1 MISPDIAPY
10 IIPLILLAGLL
21 GISLKIVPEYERLV
35 VFFLGRFQAVK
46 KPGLRIVIPGIQQA
60 VRVDL
65 RVITMDVPSQDVISR
80 DNVTV
85 RVNAVLYFRVV
96 DPERAII
103 QVEDYYNATS
113 QLAQTTLR
121 SVLGQHELDEM
132 LAERDKMNADV
143 QEIIDKQ
150 SDAWGIKV
158 TNVEIKHV
166 DLNEN
171 MIRAI
176 AKQAEAERERR
187 AKVIHAEGEL
197 QASEKLLAA
206 ANVIASN
213 PQALQLRYLQTLN
226 DIASENSSTIIF
238 PLPLDLIKAFQEK
251 KNDLPDHRM
260 TAMQSQLL
268 GDMVLIIHL
277 LFILFV
283 VFGALLMRHCPAL
296 IFLHLPAVLWGTMVE
311 LRGWPCPLT
320 PWRIISDRRP
330 AKAPMAAAF
339 WKTT

>member
-251 KNDLPDHRM
+251 K
-260 TAMQSQLL
+260 
-268 GDMVLIIHL
+268 
-277 LFILFV
+277 
-283 VFGALLMRHCPAL
+283 
-296 IFLHLPAVLWGTMVE
+296 E
-311 LRGWPCPLT
+311 
-320 PWRIISDRRP
+320 
-330 AKAPMAAAF
+330 
-339 WKTT
+339 